1 MALALAE
8 LASLRERYL
17 EKHPK
22 IIEKRSSI
30 EALQESL
37 KNAENRIFDSIM
49 NKAKLAK
56 ATDVQLAGVLTIRK
70 SEQQSMNQKSIE
82 YNNLSRTAT
91 QSETMFNLALQRQK
105 ETELQEK
112 DIVQNMHVIDLATA
126 QMNPIKPKKFL
137 TAFLG
142 IIGGL
147 GAGFGLAFFVN
158 FLDDSIKS
166 QEDIET
172 YLKLP
177 FLGYVPNIKTTSI
190 IERDLQAHLH
200 LSLIH
205 I

>member
-1 MALALAE
+1 MRGDLALALAE

-37 KNAENRIFDSIM
+37 KNAEKRIFDSIM

-91 QSETMFNLALQRQK
+91 QSETMYNLALQRQK

-126 QMNPIKPKKFL
+126 QMYAIKPKK
-137 TAFLG
+137 
-142 IIGGL
+142 
-147 GAGFGLAFFVN
+147 
-158 FLDDSIKS
+158 
-166 QEDIET
+166 
-172 YLKLP
+172 
-177 FLGYVPNIKTTSI
+177 
-190 IERDLQAHLH
+190 
-200 LSLIH
+200 
-205 I
+205 